1 MKQAQIKFTSAKS
14 VPNRTPWLFGL
25 LIVTL
30 LASIWTAIDN
40 QEQTSEG
47 PLLAKPKHSMPAQS
61 ASKSKLTQPG
71 AKLLEMTDAKSV
83 SNQASDVSL
92 TTQLTSRK
100 YAQIGQ
106 NIFNIQTWS
115 PPLSKAKDTVRPAP
129 PPPMAPPIPYTYIGQ
144 IEEEGK
150 VQFFVMQQN
159 KLINLKIGQIISG
172 QWRLDSETASHLNW
186 TFMPMG
192 LPQTLPKDKNQT
204 NLAVSRA
211 VFATPEQ

>member
-1 MKQAQIKFTSAKS
+1 MKQAQIKFTSAKP
-14 VPNRTPWLFGL
+14 VPKTTPWLFGL

-30 LASIWTAIDN
+30 MATIWTAIES
-40 QEQTSEG
+40 QEPTSEG
-47 PLLAKPKHSMPAQS
+47 PLLAKPKHSMPAQP
-61 ASKSKLTQPG
+61 ASKSKRTQPS
-71 AKLLEMTDAKSV
+71 AKLLEMTDANNV
-83 SNQASDVSL
+83 ANQASDASL
-92 TTQLTSRK
+92 TTQLASRK
-100 YAQIGQ
+100 YAQIGL
-106 NIFNIQTWS
+106 NIFNVQTWS
-115 PPLSKAKDTVRPAP
+115 PPLAKAKETVRPAP
-129 PPPMAPPIPYTYIGQ
+129 PPPMAPPIPYTYMGQ

-186 TFMPMG
+186 TFMPTG